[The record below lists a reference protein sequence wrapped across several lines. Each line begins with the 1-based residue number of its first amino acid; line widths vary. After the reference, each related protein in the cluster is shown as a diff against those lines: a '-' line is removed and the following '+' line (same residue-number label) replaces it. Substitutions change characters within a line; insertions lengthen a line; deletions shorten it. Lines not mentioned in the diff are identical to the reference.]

1 MKDLGLPKETIDFL
15 KSGKQF
21 VYDPTQCEAGIV
33 KLKNFEELEI
43 NEIWVNCDRYS
54 ILDGNPHAD
63 EDVYYAVKS
72 VNLHRQV
79 Q

>member
-21 VYDPTQCEAGIV
+21 VYDPTQCQAGIV

-54 ILDGNPHAD
+54 TIISARDMSDKERKAYGR
-63 EDVYYAVKS
+63 K
-72 VNLHRQV
+72 
-79 Q
+79 